1 MKIIVAI
8 VVYDRLHNIYEWIRC
23 WQKCKKENTELYVIH
38 NFRSQRDTELLQKV
52 CTEGNVHY
60 VKRTN
65 YGMDIG
71 AFQDVCRE
79 RLETFPNDWDYL
91 FWTTDDVL
99 PMSKKFL
106 VPFINNLRKRPSIAV
121 TCLELSHEVKT
132 HIRTTGFMISKET
145 SRLLEFPKDRVESK
159 MDCYD
164 FEHRSPNAFYEQIKK
179 MQKGVLQVE
188 PDLRKAPLWD
198 SHVRG
203 HLKRYPEHYREF
215 PK

>member
-1 MKIIVAI
+1 
-8 VVYDRLHNIYEWIRC
+8 
-23 WQKCKKENTELYVIH
+23 
-38 NFRSQRDTELLQKV
+38 
-52 CTEGNVHY
+52 
-60 VKRTN
+60 
-65 YGMDIG
+65 MDIG
-71 AFQDVCRE
+71 AFQDVCSE
-79 RLETFPNDWDYL
+79 RLEAFPNDWDYL

-121 TCLELSHEVKT
+121 TCLEVSHEVKT

-145 SRLLEFPKDRVESK
+145 SKLLEFPKDRVESK
-159 MDCYD
+159 TDCYD
-164 FEHRSPNAFYEQIKK
+164 FEHKSPNAFYEQIKK

-203 HLKRYPEHYREF
+203 HLKRYPEHFREF